1 MLIECT
7 GYDRPRLLESTTTMT
22 QADISC
28 TLRFEPVAGGT
39 RMRWPGRVRPKG
51 ALRLLDPVITWLGR
65 RQEQRIW
72 ASLKKH
78 LEAPLPQAVDG
89 AG

>member
-1 MLIECT
+1 MA
-7 GYDRPRLLESTTTMT
+7 
-22 QADISC
+22 QADIRD
-28 TLRFEPVAGGT
+28 TLRFEPAAGGT
-39 RMRWPGRVRPKG
+39 RMRWSGQVRPKG
-51 ALRLLDPVITWLGR
+51 ALRPLGPLITWLGR

-78 LEAPLPQAVDG
+78 LETPLAQAVDQ